1 MRRAQRILY
10 IYPIKTHRQ
19 MDIDTHLDN
28 LQRAN
33 HNIGRSEA
41 IRDAARIVYA
51 YADSYHLK
59 CEERARE
66 FSQDPNATGY
76 LVDDRVYNAYH
87 SLYSALN
94 EVHKQ
99 ITSLR

>member
-1 MRRAQRILY
+1 MQIVCRFVAN
-10 IYPIKTHRQ
+10 KHT
-19 MDIDTHLDN
+19 MDIDTHLKK
-28 LQRAN
+28 LEQAN

-41 IRDAARIVYA
+41 IRDAARIVYSHA
-51 YADSYHLK
+51 ETYHRK

-76 LVDDRVYNAYH
+76 LVDDRVYNAFH
-87 SLYSALN
+87 HLYCAFN

>member
-1 MRRAQRILY
+1 MVKAVKKRNDDVHHAL
-10 IYPIKTHRQ
+10 
-19 MDIDTHLDN
+19 
-28 LQRAN
+28 
-33 HNIGRSEA
+33 
-41 IRDAARIVYA
+41 IVLPGYA
-51 YADSYHLK
+51 TESQGELRLHPK

-76 LVDDRVYNAYH
+76 LVDDRVYNAFH
-87 SLYSALN
+87 HLYSAFN